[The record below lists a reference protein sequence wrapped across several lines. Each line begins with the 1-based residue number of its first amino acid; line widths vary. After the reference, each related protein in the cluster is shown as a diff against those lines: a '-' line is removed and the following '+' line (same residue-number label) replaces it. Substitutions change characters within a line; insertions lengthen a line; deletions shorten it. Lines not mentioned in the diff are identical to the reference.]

1 LKTVVEIDETDF
13 LINGRKTYESHTD
26 GQKRIEGLLLNSRMI
41 QAIFDDECPA
51 TRRAWLYPDTGV
63 WDPDRNTDEFCAM
76 LPVYRNYGL
85 LAVTVG
91 LQGGGSIYTRPFY
104 DEYLNSAFRPDGSL
118 KSEYLKRL
126 SRVIGATDS
135 AGIVVIIN
143 FFYWR
148 QERFHDD
155 AAVKR
160 ATEEATQWI
169 LATGFRNVI
178 VDVKNEVRETDGI
191 LSSRGIDSLIEIVRS
206 TTLSNRR
213 LLVGTSTLPKKHL
226 PDGKWIDLVDLFL
239 PHGNDIYPDAWRSSL
254 RQLKASEPL
263 VTRPRPICCN
273 EDSIDLRNLE
283 VSLEEGCSWGYY
295 DQGFGCDEKQ
305 TKMDWTTRPRERR
318 YEDLSGFQTVPV
330 NWAVNTDHKR
340 AFFQRLREVTG
351 AA

>member
-1 LKTVVEIDETDF
+1 LKTVVEIDGTDF

-26 GQKRIEGLLLNSRMI
+26 GQRRIEGLLLNSRMI

-51 TRRAWLYPDTGV
+51 TRGAWLYPDTDV

-91 LQGGGSIYTRPFY
+91 MQGGGSIYTRPFY

-118 KSEYLKRL
+118 NSEYMKRL
-126 SRVIGATDS
+126 TRVIGAADS

-143 FFYWR
+143 YFYWR
-148 QERFHDD
+148 QERFNDD

-178 VDVKNEVRETDGI
+178 VDVKNEVREADGL

-206 TTLSNRR
+206 TALSNRR

-226 PDGKWIDLVDLFL
+226 PDGEWIDLVDLFL

>member
-1 LKTVVEIDETDF
+1 LKTVVEIDGIDF
-13 LINGRKTYESHTD
+13 LINGRKTYEGRKD
-26 GQKRIEGLLLNSRMI
+26 GRRRIEGLLLNSRMI

-76 LPVYRNYGL
+76 LPVYRDYGL

-91 LQGGGSIYTRPFY
+91 MQGGGSIYTRPFY

-118 KSEYLKRL
+118 KSEYVKRL
-126 SRVIGATDS
+126 SRVMGAADS

-143 FFYWR
+143 YFYWR

-155 AAVKR
+155 AAVKK

-169 LATGFRNVI
+169 LASGFRNVVI
-178 VDVKNEVRETDGI
+178 DIKNEVREADGI

-239 PHGNDIYPDAWRSSL
+239 PHGNDIYPDAWRNSL
-254 RQLKASEPL
+254 RQLRASEPL
-263 VTRPRPICCN
+263 VVRPRPICCN

-283 VSLEEGCSWGYY
+283 ASLDGGCSWGYY
-295 DQGFGCDEKQ
+295 DQGFGCNEKQ

-318 YEDLSGFQTVPV
+318 YQDLSGFQTVPV
-330 NWAVNTDHKR
+330 NWSVNTDYKR
-340 AFFQRLREVTG
+340 AFFQRLREVTC
-351 AA
+351 AT

>member
-1 LKTVVEIDETDF
+1 LQTVVEIDGFDF
-13 LINGRKTYESHTD
+13 LINGRKTYEGHTD
-26 GQKRIEGLLLNSRMI
+26 GRRRIEGLLLNSRMI

-51 TRRAWLYPDTGV
+51 TRSAWRYPDNDV
-63 WDPDRNTDEFCAM
+63 WHPDRNTDEFCAM
-76 LPVYRNYGL
+76 LPIYRNDGL

-126 SRVIGATDS
+126 SRVMEAADS

-143 FFYWR
+143 YFYWR
-148 QERFHDD
+148 QERFQDD
-155 AAVKR
+155 AAVKK

-169 LATGFRNVI
+169 LATGLRNVI
-178 VDVKNEVRETDGI
+178 VDVKNEVREADGI

-226 PDGKWIDLVDLFL
+226 PDGKWIDLVDLFM

-254 RQLKASEPL
+254 RQLRASEPL
-263 VTRPRPICCN
+263 VRRPRPIGCN

-283 VSLEEGCSWGYY
+283 VSLDEGCSWGYY

-330 NWAVNTDHKR
+330 NWSVNTDHKR

-351 AA
+351 AT